1 MSAQENKAAVL
12 RTLDEVFTRK
22 NPDAIL
28 EADAEDVVLHAAGF
42 PEPVVGRQAVRDWAA
57 NHLAAFETQ
66 VTVQDAIA
74 EGELVA
80 LRSTM
85 RLIHRGEYLGIPAT
99 GRELSFTQME
109 MVRFAGGQIQE
120 TWVSL
125 DTQGVMQQLG
135 VLPKGQ
141 PPRAL
146 LQLIIGLQRLGPRG
160 RAVAGQKA
168 NDGKAPAVGQT
179 AGQGAART
187 PAGAGDIRVPA
198 LRFVDELFGR
208 RNMGVIGE
216 ICSPEI
222 VFHLPGYPEPLRGI
236 EAVERW
242 ATGYLAA
249 FEGRLDVEDV
259 VVEGDLIAL
268 RATMRTNHK
277 GEYMGVPPT
286 GRPLTFTELSLTRYE
301 GGKAVE
307 FWLMLDT
314 LGVMQ
319 QLGLFPKGQPP
330 RALLR
335 LVVGLQRLGHRR
347 RREK

>member
-1 MSAQENKAAVL
+1 
-12 RTLDEVFTRK
+12 
-22 NPDAIL
+22 
-28 EADAEDVVLHAAGF
+28 
-42 PEPVVGRQAVRDWAA
+42 
-57 NHLAAFETQ
+57 
-66 VTVQDAIA
+66 
-74 EGELVA
+74 
-80 LRSTM
+80 M
-85 RLIHRGEYLGIPAT
+85 RLIHQGEYLGIPAT
-99 GRELSFTQME
+99 GRELAFTQME
-109 MVRFAGGQIQE
+109 MVRLAGDRIRE

-135 VLPKGQ
+135 VFPKGQ

-146 LQLIIGLQRLGPRG
+146 LQLIIGLQRLGRRG
-160 RAVAGQKA
+160 RA
-168 NDGKAPAVGQT
+168 AVGQEACNGNT
-179 AGQGAART
+179 SASSQLEAQRAAGA

-208 RNMGVIGE
+208 RNLGVIRE
-216 ICSPEI
+216 ICSSEI

-242 ATGYLAA
+242 AAGYLAA

-268 RATMRTNHK
+268 RATMRTRHQ

-286 GRPLTFTELSLTRYE
+286 GRSLTFTELSLTRYD

-335 LVVGLQRLGHRR
+335 LVVGLQRFSRR
-347 RREK
+347 RRGEKQLPPKAGRGRIVRRGTPAPPQQEE

>member
-1 MSAQENKAAVL
+1 VSPEENKAIVL
-12 RTLDEVFTRK
+12 RTLEEVFARK

-42 PEPVVGRQAVRDWAA
+42 PAPVVGRQAVRDWAA
-57 NHLAAFETQ
+57 EHLAAFESR
-66 VTVQDAIA
+66 VTVEDAIA
-74 EGELVA
+74 EGDMVA

-85 RLIHRGEYLGIPAT
+85 RLLHKGEYLGIPAT
-99 GRELSFTQME
+99 GRELAFTQME
-109 MVRFAGGQIQE
+109 MVRLAGGRIQE

-135 VLPKGQ
+135 VLPKGR

-146 LQLIIGLQRLGPRG
+146 LGLMIAWQRLGRRG
-160 RAVAGQKA
+160 R
-168 NDGKAPAVGQT
+168 
-179 AGQGAART
+179 GAAGEKGNDE
-187 PAGAGDIRVPA
+187 PLPAPSPSKGKEAGAGGIRVPA

-208 RNMGVIGE
+208 RNLGVIRE

-222 VFHLPGYPEPLRGI
+222 VFHLPGYPEPLRGVA
-236 EAVERW
+236 AVEEW
-242 ATGYLAA
+242 AAGYLAA
-249 FEGRLDVEDV
+249 FEGRLEVEDV
-259 VVEGDLIAL
+259 VVEGNLIAL
-268 RATMRTNHK
+268 RATMRTTHK
-277 GEYMGVPPT
+277 GEYLGVPPT
-286 GRPLTFTELSLTRYE
+286 GRRLTFTELSLTRYD
-301 GGKAVE
+301 GGRAVE

-335 LVVGLQRLGHRR
+335 LIVGLQRPGRR
-347 RREK
+347 RRGENTLR